1 MTLEHLE
8 AAFYEEGLKNYTQA
22 DFVNA
27 GLKDPFYANLQ
38 EVGKDEQSHEA
49 FLTSALKGMFYELDG
64 DGLTLSTFTHQYLAA
79 GASPVARCN
88 YSFPA
93 TDAKSFAS
101 LASVLEGKFIFPFS
115 SDT

>member
-49 FLTSALKGMFYELDG
+49 FLTSALKGMFYGLDG
-64 DGLTLSTFTHQYLAA
+64 DDLTLSAFTHQYLAA

>member
-1 MTLEHLE
+1 LTLEHLE

-49 FLTSALKGMFYELDG
+49 FLTSALKGMFY
-64 DGLTLSTFTHQYLAA
+64 
-79 GASPVARCN
+79 
-88 YSFPA
+88 
-93 TDAKSFAS
+93 KS
-101 LASVLEGKFIFPFS
+101 G
-115 SDT
+115 